1 MAISNGYVCLFESK
15 PLSVYNPSLRYV
27 FMVDVV
33 FNEKNIFV
41 MTEVSNN
48 SFTAI
53 KIDCVL
59 FDLF

>member
-1 MAISNGYVCLFESK
+1 MAISHGYVCLFESE
-15 PLSVYNPSLRYV
+15 PLSVYNPSLCY
-27 FMVDVV
+27 VV
-33 FNEKNIFV
+33 FNKKNVFV